1 MVMRR
6 TRIPIVPEI
15 FEAVVGITI
24 FTSLK
29 VCTVRLLRLSVQRI
43 QMRKLGYGG
52 HSQRM
57 AHDEKTVYSSGI
69 QGPQLT
75 DTFVLRISGY
85 SFETYDG
92 KSFFSPE
99 KEKSPVQRQGI
110 FIIKSQ

>member
-1 MVMRR
+1 
-6 TRIPIVPEI
+6 
-15 FEAVVGITI
+15 
-24 FTSLK
+24 
-29 VCTVRLLRLSVQRI
+29 
-43 QMRKLGYGG
+43 MRKLGYGG

-85 SFETYDG
+85 SFDTCDG
-92 KSFFSPE
+92 KSFFSLE